1 MFSEYSILSSNLK
14 LIFGTLLIFIFL
26 ARFDLIMPESLSR
39 ILLSIL
45 LSDLLIDLPIT
56 VKKTVAMPIS
66 SETLTAVILIF
77 FSLGS
82 LT

>member
-56 VKKTVAMPIS
+56 VKNGGYANI
-66 SETLTAVILIF
+66 IRDFDRGNIDIF
-77 FSLGS
+77 
-82 LT
+82 